1 MARPRRADQLR
12 EADPLPLCDDPIV
25 HVDAVREVRASQLG
39 SSVVASMS
47 SLFGALGDPT
57 RLRIVS
63 ALSQRE
69 LCVCDIAASL
79 GISQSAISHQM
90 RQLRDLGLVRAR
102 RDGRLVYYSLDDE
115 HVLTMFRQAK
125 EHVEHLER
133 ER

>member
-12 EADPLPLCDDPIV
+12 EADPLPLCDDGIV
-25 HVDAVREVRASQLG
+25 HVDAVRKVRASQLG
-39 SSVVASMS
+39 SNIVARMS

-79 GISQSAISHQM
+79 GMSQSAISHQI
-90 RQLRDLGLVRAR
+90 RQLRELGLVRSR
-102 RDGRLVYYSLDDE
+102 RDGRLVYYALDDD
-115 HVLTMFRQAK
+115 HVLTLFHQAK
-125 EHVEHLER
+125 EHVEHLEV

>member
-1 MARPRRADQLR
+1 MARPKRVDQLR
-12 EADPLPLCDDPIV
+12 EVESLALCDDPIV
-25 HVDAVREVRASQLG
+25 HVDAVRNVRANQPP
-39 SSVVASMS
+39 SSSIARLS

-90 RQLRDLGLVRAR
+90 RLLRDLGLVRSR
-102 RDGRLVYYSLDDE
+102 RDGRLVYYALDDE
-115 HVLTMFRQAK
+115 HVTTLFQQAK
-125 EHVEHLER
+125 EHVEHLEG